1 MFKNCFKIIFV
12 AIILTGCKKASE
24 KIEQVPKSSQE
35 SSNIDWGKGQKYY
48 SSQII
53 EAIKWLDTL
62 QKVGFLQEETKP
74 TFFRV
79 RSFFK
84 KAEPFAGYLNPETT
98 HKTNGPALPI
108 YKEDSGKVVQPVGFQ
123 KLEETIYDDSVNQDD
138 FYREIRVLKG
148 LLNNLKN
155 MIGQRPLTEKR
166 FFIATHQQLMRINSL
181 SVVGFDTPVSGESIK
196 EISLSL
202 KSLFE
207 MYELTIQNLIVE
219 KDKEV
224 DVSLKSAIDKAVHFV
239 DGNTDFE
246 TFDRYTFIRDY
257 FNPVVRVWVKVRK
270 VSGLW
275 DGKTNAHIFNF
286 DAPTFFEKDS
296 FKADFFLDFNDKKPS
311 IEKIELGEK
320 LFFDKNLSGTGNVS
334 CATCHLPEQG
344 YTDGLKLS
352 IGNQGSR
359 LKRNSP
365 TLLNSVYQRNFFW
378 DGRAGTIESQI
389 KSVFNNKQEFAT
401 EVHRFSD
408 NILEKDTTYRS
419 MFVKAFGKVPAS
431 NRETIRAISTYLS
444 TLQSFNSKFDKNI
457 RGEEDTYT
465 ASEKNGFN
473 LFTGKALCATC
484 HFIPLTNGT
493 VPPFFAETEKEV
505 IGVPETKANK
515 KWDDDLGFYWVFE
528 EDLHKGMF
536 KTPSI
541 RNAALTAPYMH
552 NGVYDSLEEVMGFY
566 NKGGGAGLGFDIP
579 HQTLPFDNLNLTE
592 QEIKDLVAFI
602 NTLTDNQH
610 VKAY

>member
-1 MFKNCFKIIFV
+1 MFQDYFKIILVVF
-12 AIILTGCKKASE
+12 IFTSCKKGTE
-24 KIEQVPKSSQE
+24 KLEQVSLSKQQTL
-35 SSNIDWGKGQKYY
+35 NIDWVKGQKYY
-48 SSQII
+48 SYQLG
-53 EAIKWLDTL
+53 EALKWLDTL

-74 TFFRV
+74 TFFKV

-84 KAEPFAGYLNPETT
+84 KAEPFAGYLNPETA
-98 HKTNGPALPI
+98 HMTNGPALPI

-123 KLEETIYDDSVNQDD
+123 KLAETIYDDTANQDD
-138 FYREIRVLKG
+138 FYREIRILKG
-148 LLNNLKN
+148 LLSNLKN
-155 MIGQRPLTEKR
+155 MIDQRPLNAKR

-202 KSLFE
+202 KSLYE
-207 MYELTIQNLIVE
+207 VYELTIQKLIIE
-219 KDKEV
+219 NDKTL
-224 DVSLKSAIDKAVHFV
+224 DTSFKHSLDRAVLFV
-239 DGNTDFE
+239 DNNTDFK

-257 FNPVVRVWVKVRK
+257 FNPVVRDWVEIRK
-270 VSGLW
+270 ASNLW
-275 DGKTNAHIFNF
+275 DGKTQAHIYNF
-286 DAPTFFEKDS
+286 DAPTFFEEDS
-296 FKADFFLDFNDKKPS
+296 FKVDFFLDVNDKNPS
-311 IEKIELGEK
+311 TEKVKLGEK
-320 LFFDKNLSGTGNVS
+320 LFFDKNLSSAGNVS
-334 CATCHLPEQG
+334 CATCHLPEKG
-344 YTDGLKLS
+344 YTDGLKVS
-352 IGNQGSR
+352 IGNQGSK

-401 EVHRFSD
+401 AVHRFSD
-408 NILEKDTTYRS
+408 NILEKDTTYHS
-419 MFVKAFGKVPAS
+419 MFKKAFGRVPKS

-473 LFTGKALCATC
+473 LFSGKALCATC

-536 KTPSI
+536 KTPTI
-541 RNAALTAPYMH
+541 RNAALTSPYMH
-552 NGVYDSLEEVMGFY
+552 NGVYDSLEEVIDFY

-579 HQTLPFDNLNLTE
+579 HQTLPFENLNLTD
-592 QEIKDLVAFI
+592 QETKDLVAFI
-602 NTLTDNQH
+602 NTLTDNNFED
-610 VKAY
+610 Y